1 MSEETKTSPVRDA
14 LRISRGGFLAV
25 GAFSFAINALM
36 LTVPL
41 YMLQVYDRVLTS
53 GSMDTLIALTVLA
66 VGLLVCHAMLEFVR
80 SRILVRVGNRLD
92 NALGGTLF
100 AAVLRSRLASGDQS
114 VTQSFRDMETVRGFL
129 TSNGLTA
136 FFDSPWTPAFL
147 LLIFAF
153 HPLLGAIALF
163 GAVLLFSLAVIGE
176 LVSRGPMRK
185 AGALSVAS
193 HRFAET
199 SLRNAEVIEAMGMQ
213 DTLLQRWQMR
223 HDEALAQQALANDRA
238 GLLTAIAKFVRPV
251 LQIAMLGVGA
261 YLAVIQE
268 ITPGVMIAASIILG
282 RALAP
287 VEAAIGAWR
296 GFVAARGAYHRVEQ
310 LLEEVGESEA
320 TLPLPRPSGRL
331 SVEGVV
337 AVPPGGKK
345 PVLQNVSFQVAAG
358 QILGVVGPSAAGKSS
373 LARLIVGVWK
383 PVAGHVRIDSADVW
397 KWDKRELGQH
407 MGYLPQDVELFDGTV
422 AENIARFREPDAQA
436 VVAAAK
442 KAGVHELILRL
453 PEGYDTRIG
462 DGGSALS
469 GGQRQRIGLARALY
483 GDPALVVLDEPN
495 ASLDSEGEDALR
507 KAIRSLGEQGCTVVF
522 IAHHARVL
530 NVCDLLLVMRDG
542 RVDSFGPREEVMM
555 RLARPA
561 QPAGQPRQADQ
572 AKAPAKLAE
581 QREGA

>member
-1 MSEETKTSPVRDA
+1 MSEETNVSPVRDA

-66 VGLLVCHAMLEFVR
+66 VGLLVCHAVLEFIR

-100 AAVLRSRLASGDQS
+100 SAVLRSRLASGSQS

-176 LVSRGPMRK
+176 LVSRGPMHK

-213 DTLLQRWQMR
+213 DSLLQRWHMR

-238 GLLTAIAKFVRPV
+238 SLLTAIAKFVRPV

-261 YLAVIQE
+261 YLAVLQE

-310 LLEEVGESEA
+310 LLQEVGKPET

-345 PVLQNVSFQVAAG
+345 PVLQNVSFQVEAG

-383 PVAGHVRIDSADVW
+383 PVGGHVRVDSADVW

-495 ASLDSEGEDALR
+495 ASLDSEGEEALR
-507 KAIRSLGEQGCTVVF
+507 KAIRALGEQGCTVVF

-561 QPAGQPRQADQ
+561 QPAGQPRQTEQ